1 MDDLIKKGNIIR
13 FLKIAITIWFGIR
26 KIVSYAMEAKKY
38 NDKRKTSGRC
48 IKEVEGMK
56 NMEIWDGNAQQSEE
70 KNRIN

>member
-1 MDDLIKKGNIIR
+1 
-13 FLKIAITIWFGIR
+13 
-26 KIVSYAMEAKKY
+26 MEAKKY